1 MEMKQFDKT
10 LKTIQAT
17 GAKMDTMLHE
27 CAMFALE
34 QINKHGNNGPV
45 NRLLG
50 AINKSTRKEALYVW
64 FNDFGKC
71 KRNKDNTLDYKD
83 KSLYLDGDKADIEA
97 VMIAADETPFYSYT
111 KEIAPASSYDVMK
124 GIKTILKR
132 AEKMKVDGKTIEH
145 ADLLE
150 TLKGLLPTEA

>member
-17 GAKMDTMLHE
+17 GAKMDDMLHE

-64 FNDFGKC
+64 FNDFGLT
-71 KRNKDNTLDYKD
+71 KRNKDNTIEYRGTK
-83 KSLYLDGDKADIEA
+83 KLYNDGEVITTDEA
-97 VMIAADETPFYSYT
+97 LILADESPFYSYT
-111 KEIAPASSYDVMK
+111 KEIAPASSYDIMQ
-124 GIKTILKR
+124 GIKSILKR
-132 AEKMKVDGKTIEH
+132 AKKMETEGKTIEH
-145 ADLLE
+145 KELLE
-150 TLKGLLPTEA
+150 QLKAFIPA

>member
-10 LKTIQAT
+10 IKTINQM
-17 GAKMDTMLHE
+17 GLKMDTMLHE

-34 QINKHGNNGPV
+34 HINKHGNNGPV

-64 FNDFGKC
+64 FNDFGLC
-71 KRNKDNTLDYKD
+71 KRNKDNTLEYKGNKKIYSEGEVITID
-83 KSLYLDGDKADIEA
+83 DALVL
-97 VMIAADETPFYSYT
+97 ADEKPFYEYT

-124 GIKTILKR
+124 GIKAILKR
-132 AEKMKVDGKTIEH
+132 AKKMETEGKTIEH
-145 ADLLE
+145 KELLE
-150 TLKGLLPTEA
+150 QLRAFIPAE

>member
-1 MEMKQFDKT
+1 MEMKTFDKT

-64 FNDFGKC
+64 FNDFGLT
-71 KRNKDNTLDYKD
+71 KRNKDNTIDYRAGK
-83 KSLYLDGDKADIEA
+83 KIYNDGEIVTTDEA
-97 VMIAADETPFYSYT
+97 LILADETPFYSYT
-111 KEIAPASSYDVMK
+111 KEIAPASSYDVMQ
-124 GIKTILKR
+124 GIKSILKR
-132 AEKMKVDGKTIEH
+132 AKKM
-145 ADLLE
+145 E
-150 TLKGLLPTEA
+150 TEG

>member
-34 QINKHGNNGPV
+34 HINKHGNNGPV

-71 KRNKDNTLDYKD
+71 KRNKDNTLEYKD
-83 KSLYLDGDKADIEA
+83 KSLYLEGEKVDVEEI
-97 VMIAADETPFYSYT
+97 MIAADETPFYSYT
-111 KEIAPASSYDVMK
+111 KEIAPASSYDVMQ
-124 GIKTILKR
+124 GIKSILKR
-132 AEKMKVDGKTIEH
+132 AKKMETEGKTIEH
-145 ADLLE
+145 KELLE
-150 TLKGLLPTEA
+150 QLKAFIPAE